1 MKKFFALAAATFALV
16 ALPPV
21 LTAQENDGAR
31 FKGLAVEAHF
41 ANLYAAGG
49 LSDHLLCVAGA
60 GLGVEWTLPL
70 NFDRF
75 DLGASLRLDWSQYV
89 PKSGGKL
96 DSGFDI
102 FALPGIFVRVPF
114 KLGNLDFAFQ
124 PALSYGLAFKCPK
137 GRSGLKGFYVD
148 QSICVAAGLRFVLPK
163 TPLEVELAPLFAAQF
178 ENSDVL
184 FEAGFRLGAAW
195 HFGKKNGGKK

>member
-1 MKKFFALAAATFALV
+1 MDTSAKF
-16 ALPPV
+16 
-21 LTAQENDGAR
+21 
-31 FKGLAVEAHF
+31 
-41 ANLYAAGG
+41 
-49 LSDHLLCVAGA
+49 C
-60 GLGVEWTLPL
+60 
-70 NFDRF
+70 RF

-89 PKSGGKL
+89 PKSVGKL
-96 DSGFDI
+96 DGGFDI

-124 PALSYGLAFKCPK
+124 PELSYGLAFKCPK

-148 QSICVAAGLRFVLPK
+148 QSLCVAAGLRFVLPK

-178 ENSDVL
+178 ENDDVL
-184 FEAGFRLGAAW
+184 FEAGFRLGVAW